1 MQAKHER
8 HGLVWPV
15 ILIGAGVVLLLNNMG
30 ILPWGIWQT
39 LLGLWPVLLIAA
51 GLDLLLGRRSSWGA
65 LLAAL
70 LVLVVLAGAVWTGVT
85 RSEQATTFRTETIS
99 QALGDA
105 KKAEVEVNFGVGSL
119 IVGAL
124 PEATGNLVEG
134 TVALA
139 PGESVDPNFRRSGDT
154 ARYELRGRGAWR
166 GPFIQGGAVWPADK
180 VWKLALTRDVP
191 LELRVHPGVG
201 RSVLDLSD
209 LTVTELMVDGNVG
222 QVNLTLP
229 RRGRSQITLD
239 GGVGELV
246 IGVPEGTAARIQ
258 VDEGLGGVV
267 TEGRFINT
275 GRIYTTPSYNAA
287 TERVEVRVKGGI
299 GRLTLRE
306 GVIE

>member
-1 MQAKHER
+1 MNTRHER

-15 ILIGAGVVLLLNNMG
+15 ILIGAGVVLLLNNLG

-39 LLGLWPVLLIAA
+39 LFGLWPVLLIAA
-51 GLDLLLGRRSSWGA
+51 GLDLLLGRHSAWGA

-70 LVLVVLAGAVWTGVT
+70 LVLVVLAGAVWTGLT
-85 RSEQATTFRTETIS
+85 QAEQATTFRTETIR
-99 QALGDA
+99 QALDDA
-105 KKAEVEVNFGVGSL
+105 KRAEVEIDFGVGSL
-119 IVGAL
+119 IIGAL
-124 PEATGNLVEG
+124 PEATGSLVEG

-139 PGESVDPNFRRSGDT
+139 PGETVTPSFRRSGDT
-154 ARYELRGRGAWR
+154 ARYELKSHGAWR
-166 GPFIQGGAVWPADK
+166 GPLVQPGTAWPADK
-180 VWKLALTRDVP
+180 VWNLALTRDAP
-191 LELRVHPGVG
+191 LRLNVHPGVG
-201 RSVLDLSD
+201 RSVLDLSG
-209 LTVTELMVDGNVG
+209 LTVTELTVDGNVG

-267 TEGRFINT
+267 TDGRFSNT
-275 GRIYTTPSYNAA
+275 GRIYTTATYAA
-287 TERVEVRVKGGI
+287 AAERVEVRVKGGI

-306 GVIE
+306 GVLE